1 MIELYT
7 LAPERLNLNGDQAN
21 LLVLSKRL
29 EWLGES
35 VKIVSIDSLADIS
48 ALSAAVEKS
57 PERKFLL
64 LGHGSNSAW
73 KSLEP
78 LAEAV
83 RELVATLVAQSVP
96 VLAVGS
102 GYELLRP
109 GAPRTLRRSDF
120 NVSEFEGREVLGY
133 RNTDAQLPE
142 LARDGSLLLTLLH
155 GPLLAKNPQLA
166 DEFIEQL
173 GVVVKANDRTEE
185 IDAIV
190 TKAWELEAT
199 H

>member
-29 EWLGES
+29 EWLGEP
-35 VKIVSIDSLADIS
+35 VKVVSLDSLADIS

-57 PERKFLL
+57 PGRKFLL
-64 LGHGSNSAW
+64 LGHGSASAW

-83 RELVATLVAQSVP
+83 RELVVTLVAQSVP

-109 GAPRTLRRSDF
+109 GAPRTPRRSDF
-120 NVSEFEGREVLGY
+120 YVSEFEGREVLGY